1 MTGRSREE
9 CCPTSR
15 PGSWPPPRAA
25 ERRSWRP
32 RASMPSGACSV
43 ANRWAPSS
51 RQRRERSSC
60 SQAPPPAGAAAR
72 GPAPASRDA
81 GRPGARAAG
90 RRFRGDAG
98 HGLPRHRRARIGE
111 GGSRRYP
118 RVRPAERGDA
128 GWRHGKAAPVL
139 RGLSGRGRDRG
150 EPRHLALAPG
160 HRERTRR
167 RPRCVTPGR
176 GRRYPRGRRHGL
188 RRGVDG
194 TARAIGAG
202 SADPIR
208 DRAQGGQ
215 VKRYEGETCVLAY
228 SGGLDTSV
236 AVAWLRETLGF
247 EVVTCTGDLGAT
259 GDLEAVQR
267 KAIASGA
274 RKAIVQDARD
284 IFVRYFVWPALQA
297 GALYEERYP
306 LATAL
311 GRPLLAKLLVD
322 AARSENARFVAHG
335 CTGKGNDQVRFD
347 LAVGALA
354 PDLTVVAPMR
364 GGMNM
369 TRDEEIDYAR
379 RHGIPVEATTKSPY
393 SVDENLWGRSV
404 EAGVLEDPWGAP
416 PRDVFQWTVDPDE
429 APTQPRE
436 IVIAFREGLPIS
448 LDGDELGG
456 VELVERLNK
465 LGGKYGVGRI
475 DQIENRLVG
484 IKSREIYEAPA
495 AVILH
500 TAHRALEDMVLSKET
515 LRLKA
520 KLAQEY
526 ADLVYNGL
534 WFTAHHQ
541 DLAAYVRSTQR
552 FVSGEIRLR
561 LHRGTGT
568 IAGRRSPHSLYST
581 ALATYGKGD
590 QFDHKAS
597 EGFITV
603 FGLPL
608 RTQART
614 QALWGEGSE
623 AMLDV
628 PKKALEAPKT
638 KRRTT

>member
-1 MTGRSREE
+1 MT
-9 CCPTSR
+9 
-15 PGSWPPPRAA
+15 
-25 ERRSWRP
+25 
-32 RASMPSGACSV
+32 
-43 ANRWAPSS
+43 
-51 RQRRERSSC
+51 
-60 SQAPPPAGAAAR
+60 
-72 GPAPASRDA
+72 
-81 GRPGARAAG
+81 
-90 RRFRGDAG
+90 
-98 HGLPRHRRARIGE
+98 
-111 GGSRRYP
+111 
-118 RVRPAERGDA
+118 
-128 GWRHGKAAPVL
+128 
-139 RGLSGRGRDRG
+139 
-150 EPRHLALAPG
+150 
-160 HRERTRR
+160 
-167 RPRCVTPGR
+167 
-176 GRRYPRGRRHGL
+176 
-188 RRGVDG
+188 
-194 TARAIGAG
+194 
-202 SADPIR
+202 
-208 DRAQGGQ
+208 AQQ
-215 VKRYEGETCVLAY
+215 YKGETCVLAY

-236 AVAWLRETLGF
+236 AVAWLSETHGF
-247 EVVTCTGDLGAT
+247 EVVTCTGDLGSVR
-259 GDLEAVQR
+259 DLDQIQK

-284 IFVRYFVWPALQA
+284 IFIRFFVWPALQA

-322 AARSENARFVAHG
+322 AAREENARFVAHG

-354 PDLTVVAPMR
+354 PDLTVIAPMR

-369 TRDEEIDYAR
+369 TRDEEIEYAR
-379 RHGIPVEATTKSPY
+379 ERGIPVEATRKSPY
-393 SVDENLWGRSV
+393 SVDENLWGRSI

-429 APTQPRE
+429 APAKPRE
-436 IVIAFREGLPIS
+436 IVIGFREGLPIA

-456 VELVERLNK
+456 VDLVERLNK

-500 TAHRALEDMVLSKET
+500 LAHRALEDMVLTKET
-515 LRLKA
+515 LRFKA
-520 KLAQEY
+520 KLGQEY

-552 FVSGEIRLR
+552 FVSGEIRVR
-561 LHRGTGT
+561 LHRGVAT

-597 EGFITV
+597 EGFIKV

-628 PKKALEAPKT
+628 PRKALEAPKAVR
-638 KRRTT
+638 KKKDR

>member
-1 MTGRSREE
+1 MTGHRSIAGGE
-9 CCPTSR
+9 
-15 PGSWPPPRAA
+15 
-25 ERRSWRP
+25 
-32 RASMPSGACSV
+32 
-43 ANRWAPSS
+43 
-51 RQRRERSSC
+51 
-60 SQAPPPAGAAAR
+60 PPATPLGA
-72 GPAPASRDA
+72 
-81 GRPGARAAG
+81 
-90 RRFRGDAG
+90 
-98 HGLPRHRRARIGE
+98 HR
-111 GGSRRYP
+111 
-118 RVRPAERGDA
+118 
-128 GWRHGKAAPVL
+128 
-139 RGLSGRGRDRG
+139 
-150 EPRHLALAPG
+150 
-160 HRERTRR
+160 
-167 RPRCVTPGR
+167 
-176 GRRYPRGRRHGL
+176 
-188 RRGVDG
+188 
-194 TARAIGAG
+194 
-202 SADPIR
+202 
-208 DRAQGGQ
+208 
-215 VKRYEGETCVLAY
+215 GETCVLAY

-236 AVAWLRETLGF
+236 AVAWLRETHGF
-247 EVVTCTGDLGAT
+247 EVVTCTGDLGSVR
-259 GDLEAVQR
+259 DLEQIQK

-284 IFVRYFVWPALQA
+284 IFVRFFVWPALQA

-322 AARSENARFVAHG
+322 AAREENARFVAHG

-354 PDLTVVAPMR
+354 PDLKVIAPMR

-369 TRDEEIDYAR
+369 TRDEEIEYAR
-379 RHGIPVEATTKSPY
+379 ERGIPVEATKKSPY
-393 SVDENLWGRSV
+393 SVDENLWGRSI
-404 EAGVLEDPWGAP
+404 EAGVLEDPWGVP
-416 PRDVFQWTVDPDE
+416 PRDVFQWTVDADE
-429 APTQPRE
+429 APAKPRE
-436 IVIAFREGLPIS
+436 IVIGFREGLPIS
-448 LDGDELGG
+448 LDGDETLG

-500 TAHRALEDMVLSKET
+500 LAHRALEDMVLTKET
-515 LRLKA
+515 LRFKA
-520 KLAQEY
+520 KVAQEY

-552 FVSGEIRLR
+552 FVSGEIRVR
-561 LHRGTGT
+561 LHRGQAT

-608 RTQART
+608 RTQARI
-614 QALWGEGSE
+614 QSLWGEGSE

-628 PKKALEAPKT
+628 PRKALEAPKAKKKT
-638 KRRTT
+638 K

>member
-1 MTGRSREE
+1 MT
-9 CCPTSR
+9 
-15 PGSWPPPRAA
+15 A
-25 ERRSWRP
+25 
-32 RASMPSGACSV
+32 
-43 ANRWAPSS
+43 
-51 RQRRERSSC
+51 QR
-60 SQAPPPAGAAAR
+60 
-72 GPAPASRDA
+72 
-81 GRPGARAAG
+81 
-90 RRFRGDAG
+90 
-98 HGLPRHRRARIGE
+98 
-111 GGSRRYP
+111 Y
-118 RVRPAERGDA
+118 
-128 GWRHGKAAPVL
+128 K
-139 RGLSGRGRDRG
+139 
-150 EPRHLALAPG
+150 
-160 HRERTRR
+160 
-167 RPRCVTPGR
+167 
-176 GRRYPRGRRHGL
+176 
-188 RRGVDG
+188 
-194 TARAIGAG
+194 
-202 SADPIR
+202 
-208 DRAQGGQ
+208 
-215 VKRYEGETCVLAY
+215 GETCVLAY

-236 AVAWLRETLGF
+236 AVAWLRETHGF
-247 EVVTCTGDLGAT
+247 EVVTCTGDLGSVR
-259 GDLEAVQR
+259 DLGAIQK

-284 IFVRYFVWPALQA
+284 IFVRFFVWPALQA

-322 AARSENARFVAHG
+322 AAREENARFVAHG

-354 PDLTVVAPMR
+354 PDLKVIAPMR

-369 TRDEEIDYAR
+369 TRDEEIEYAR
-379 RHGIPVEATTKSPY
+379 ERGIPVEATKKSPY

-416 PRDVFQWTVDPDE
+416 PRDVFQWTVDADE
-429 APTQPRE
+429 APAKPRE
-436 IVIAFREGLPIS
+436 IVVGFREGIPTS
-448 LDGDELGG
+448 LDGDAIEG
-456 VELVERLNK
+456 VELVEQLNK
-465 LGGKYGVGRI
+465 LGGRYGVGRI

-500 TAHRALEDMVLSKET
+500 LAHRALEDMVLSKET

-552 FVSGEIRLR
+552 FVSGEIRVR
-561 LHRGTGT
+561 LDRGTAT

-590 QFDHKAS
+590 QFDQKAS

-628 PKKALEAPKT
+628 PKRALEAPTT
-638 KRRTT
+638 KKKAK

>member
-1 MTGRSREE
+1 MTG
-9 CCPTSR
+9 
-15 PGSWPPPRAA
+15 
-25 ERRSWRP
+25 
-32 RASMPSGACSV
+32 
-43 ANRWAPSS
+43 
-51 RQRRERSSC
+51 QR
-60 SQAPPPAGAAAR
+60 
-72 GPAPASRDA
+72 
-81 GRPGARAAG
+81 
-90 RRFRGDAG
+90 
-98 HGLPRHRRARIGE
+98 H
-111 GGSRRYP
+111 
-118 RVRPAERGDA
+118 
-128 GWRHGKAAPVL
+128 K
-139 RGLSGRGRDRG
+139 
-150 EPRHLALAPG
+150 
-160 HRERTRR
+160 
-167 RPRCVTPGR
+167 
-176 GRRYPRGRRHGL
+176 
-188 RRGVDG
+188 
-194 TARAIGAG
+194 
-202 SADPIR
+202 
-208 DRAQGGQ
+208 
-215 VKRYEGETCVLAY
+215 GETCVLAY

-236 AVAWLRETLGF
+236 AVAWLRETHGF
-247 EVVTCTGDLGAT
+247 EVVTCTGDLGSVR
-259 GDLEAVQR
+259 DLAAIQK

-274 RKAIVQDARD
+274 RKAFVQDARQ
-284 IFVRYFVWPALQA
+284 IFVDFFVWPALQA

-322 AARSENARFVAHG
+322 AAREEDAKFVAHG

-354 PDLTVVAPMR
+354 PDLTVIAPMR

-369 TRDEEIDYAR
+369 TREEEIDYAR
-379 RHGIPVEATTKSPY
+379 KRGIPVEATRKSPY
-393 SVDENLWGRSV
+393 SVDENLWGRSI

-429 APTQPRE
+429 APAKPRE
-436 IVIAFREGLPIS
+436 IVVDFREGIPIK
-448 LDGDELGG
+448 LDGEELAG
-456 VELVERLNK
+456 VELIESLNR

-500 TAHRALEDMVLSKET
+500 AAHRALEDMVLTKEA
-515 LRLKA
+515 LRFKA
-520 KLAQEY
+520 RVAQEY

-552 FVSGEIRLR
+552 FVTGEIRLR
-561 LHRGTGT
+561 LDRGTLT
-568 IAGRRSPHSLYST
+568 VAGRRSPQSLYST

-590 QFDHKAS
+590 AFDQRAS

-623 AMLDV
+623 ALLDV
-628 PKKALEAPKT
+628 PKKALAAPKKT
-638 KRRTT
+638 KKK